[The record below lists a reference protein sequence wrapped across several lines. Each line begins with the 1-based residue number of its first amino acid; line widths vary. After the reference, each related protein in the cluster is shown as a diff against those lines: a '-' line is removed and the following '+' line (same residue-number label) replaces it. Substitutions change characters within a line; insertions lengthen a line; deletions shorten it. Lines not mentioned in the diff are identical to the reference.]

1 MVLGLTATLL
11 SEHRLHERFCNI
23 RYEGSKM
30 PHSFHVTASCAAGYR
45 GTASVSACKDADAPY
60 SLTGCEPEA
69 CTEPSST
76 ETEGYELKVHSL
88 QRPSFSVSVRCKSG
102 IGFGKAKEC
111 TKDGEPYTLEGCYM
125 GECTSPANLADHG
138 YVVYLVCR
146 MHHDC
151 FQLCTVR

>member
-1 MVLGLTATLL
+1 
-11 SEHRLHERFCNI
+11 
-23 RYEGSKM
+23 M

-111 TKDGEPYTLEGCYM
+111 TKDGEPYTVEGCYM

-151 FQLCTVR
+151 FQLCIVR